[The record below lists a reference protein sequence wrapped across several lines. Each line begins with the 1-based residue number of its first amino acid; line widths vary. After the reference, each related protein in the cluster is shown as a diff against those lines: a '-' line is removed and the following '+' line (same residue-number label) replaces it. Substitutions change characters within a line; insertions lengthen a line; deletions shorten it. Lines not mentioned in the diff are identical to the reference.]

1 MPSSIRSLIGD
12 KRLVAL
18 RFRQALEPVEGW
30 DVAIHPPTYRA
41 PKEGPRGA
49 RRPPPR
55 YTTNK
60 DRDGIRACEL
70 DTVQSQSNRME
81 ASFEGELAD
90 VIPRH
95 AVEAGSH
102 RVDLAALPHRIA
114 DASIRATGLE
124 AQIRQCFE
132 AFAAGDAAP
141 LARLSPLSLVY
152 GVWDSRDT
160 RVSVRRAIA
169 SRIEAHDI
177 TVRTRSAQYSAVFDR
192 EALGLT
198 EAQWKQ
204 AAEAG
209 FAPVP
214 TTGWPGGVLVRGG
227 IVHTASIML
236 NVLRG
241 YGSEDGRDGVAGYL
255 LALALGGL
263 VTGGRRYQLR
273 SGCDL
278 VPLGSPTWEAVY
290 EDGERRSV
298 EMEREALLEELR
310 ALARGW
316 SEGARV
322 ELGGEPRVHQYDP
335 QRGREMVT
343 RTNGRKRVEESGDDA
358 DAAV

>member
-1 MPSSIRSLIGD
+1 MPSSIRRLIGD

-18 RFRQALEPVEGW
+18 RFRQPLEPVEGW
-30 DVAIHPPTYRA
+30 DVPTHPPTYRA
-41 PKEGPRGA
+41 PKEKTRGA
-49 RRPPPR
+49 ERPPPR
-55 YTTNK
+55 YTVNK
-60 DRDGIRACEL
+60 GRDGTRTCEL
-70 DTVQSQSNRME
+70 DTVQSQANRME
-81 ASFEGELAD
+81 ASYRGELAD

-95 AVEAGSH
+95 VVVAGDH
-102 RVDLAALPHRIA
+102 QADLTALPHRVA
-114 DASIRATGLE
+114 DAVVRATDLVAE
-124 AQIRQCFE
+124 IRGCFE

-177 TVRTRSAQYSAVFDR
+177 EVRTRSAQYSAVFDR

-198 EAQWKQ
+198 EAQWRKG
-204 AAEAG
+204 AEAG

-241 YGSEDGRDGVAGYL
+241 YRSEDASDGLPGYL

-263 VTGGRRYQLR
+263 VTGGWRYQLR

-278 VPLGSPTWEAVY
+278 VPLGSPMWEAVY

-316 SEGARV
+316 SEVARV

-343 RTNGRKRVEESGDDA
+343 RTNGRKRVEESGDDV